1 MTVMEIKDNVFSRQF
16 ETTVNGEMASI
27 EYSIQERKLFLTRIN
42 VPEGVEEEPFVSDFI
57 KDILAIAEE
66 RRFRVVPTH
75 PKVAAFFRKNPR
87 YKDMLP
93 PGIRL

>member
-1 MTVMEIKDNVFSRQF
+1 MEIKDNEFSRQF
-16 ETTVNGEMASI
+16 ETTVDGKQLSI
-27 EYSIQERKLFLTRIN
+27 EYSVQERKLFLTRVNI
-42 VPEGVEEEPFVSDFI
+42 PEGFEEEPALSDFL
-57 KDILAIAEE
+57 KEILAQAEE
-66 RRFRVVPTH
+66 KRQRVVPTH

>member
-1 MTVMEIKDNVFSRQF
+1 MEIKDNAFSRQF
-16 ETTVNGEMASI
+16 ETTIDGKMLSI
-27 EYSIQERKLFLTRIN
+27 EYSMQEKKLFLTRIN
-42 VPEGVEEEPFVSDFI
+42 VPEGTEEETVSDFL
-57 KDILAIAEE
+57 KEILAVAEE
-66 RRFRVVPTH
+66 KRFRVVPTH

>member
-1 MTVMEIKDNVFSRQF
+1 MEIKDNEFSRQF
-16 ETTVNGEMASI
+16 ETTVNGKMASI
-27 EYSIQERKLFLTRIN
+27 EYSVQERKLFLTRVN

-57 KDILAIAEE
+57 KDILEIAEE

>member
-1 MTVMEIKDNVFSRQF
+1 MEIKDNEFSRQF
-16 ETTVNGEMASI
+16 EITVDGKMLSI

-42 VPEGVEEEPFVSDFI
+42 VPEGIEEEPIVSDLL
-57 KDILAIAEE
+57 KEILAIAEE

>member
-1 MTVMEIKDNVFSRQF
+1 MEIKDNEFSRQF
-16 ETTVNGEMASI
+16 ETTVNGKMASI
-27 EYSIQERKLFLTRIN
+27 EYSVQERKLFLTRVN
-42 VPEGVEEEPFVSDFI
+42 VPEGVEEDPFVADFI
-57 KDILAIAEE
+57 KDILEIAEE

-87 YKDMLP
+87 YKDLLP

>member
-1 MTVMEIKDNVFSRQF
+1 MEIKDNEFSRQF
-16 ETTVNGEMASI
+16 ETTVNGKMASI
-27 EYSIQERKLFLTRIN
+27 EYSVQERKLFLTRIN
-42 VPEGVEEEPFVSDFI
+42 VPEGIEEEPFVSDFI
-57 KDILAIAEE
+57 KDILEIAEE

>member
-1 MTVMEIKDNVFSRQF
+1 MEIKDNEFSRQF
-16 ETTVNGEMASI
+16 ETTVNGKMASI
-27 EYSIQERKLFLTRIN
+27 EYSVQERKLFLTRIN
-42 VPEGVEEEPFVSDFI
+42 VPEGVDEDPFVSDFI
-57 KDILAIAEE
+57 KDILEIAED

-87 YKDMLP
+87 YKDLLP

>member
-1 MTVMEIKDNVFSRQF
+1 MEIKDNEFSRQF
-16 ETTVNGEMASI
+16 ETTVDGKMLSI
-27 EYSIQERKLFLTRIN
+27 EYSMQERKLFLTRIN
-42 VPEGVEEEPFVSDFI
+42 VPEGFEEEPSLSDFL
-57 KDILAIAEE
+57 KEILAIAEE
-66 RRFRVVPTH
+66 KRQKVVPTH

>member
-1 MTVMEIKDNVFSRQF
+1 MEIKDNEFSRQF
-16 ETTVNGEMASI
+16 ETTIDGKMLSV
-27 EYSIQERKLFLTRIN
+27 EYSVQERKLFLTKVN
-42 VPEGVEEEPFVSDFI
+42 VPEGMDEEPNVTELLKEI
-57 KDILAIAEE
+57 MEIAEE
-66 RRFRVVPTH
+66 KRMRVMPTH

>member
-1 MTVMEIKDNVFSRQF
+1 MEIKDNEFSRQF
-16 ETTVNGEMASI
+16 ETTIDGKMLSI
-27 EYSIQERKLFLTRIN
+27 EYSVQERKLFLTKIN
-42 VPEGVEEEPFVSDFI
+42 VPEGIDEDPAVSDML
-57 KDILAIAEE
+57 KEILAIAEE

-87 YKDMLP
+87 YKDLLP